1 MDTTLF
7 SDNYVPGTTII
18 ISPPSRYYWLLYLT
32 RTDANIDICTTVHPF
47 KYVHY
52 VNANAVNQKWG
63 KVTLIDWKEIT
74 KEEFSLWVELNPVM
88 AEVTDIRDIHQMD

>member
-1 MDTTLF
+1 MH
-7 SDNYVPGTTII
+7 
-18 ISPPSRYYWLLYLT
+18 R
-32 RTDANIDICTTVHPF
+32 
-47 KYVHY
+47 

-74 KEEFSLWVELNPVM
+74 KEEFLLWVELNPVM